1 MIDCN
6 FFGDGAKLH
15 HLGIAVRSI
24 EEVSP
29 SSETIT
35 DPIQK
40 VTVAFVRVNGITFE
54 LIEPCGDHSPITRS
68 LENGVKLLHVC
79 YSVPDLEMVIKAC
92 RKHGFH
98 CIERPVPAVAFDDR
112 KIAWVYSSQYGL
124 FELLEDSGISTDI
137 GR

>member
-1 MIDCN
+1 MIEFD
-6 FFGDGAKLH
+6 FFGDGARLH
-15 HLGIAVRSI
+15 HLGVAVRSI

-40 VTVAFVRVNGITFE
+40 VTVAFVRVNGIPFE
-54 LIEPCGDHSPITRS
+54 LIEPNGDHSPITRS
-68 LENGVKLLHVC
+68 LEKGVKLLHVC

-98 CIERPVPAVAFDDR
+98 CIERPVPAVAFDNR

-124 FELLEDSGISTDI
+124 FELLEDPGTSTDI